1 MSCIPIPVLHV
12 CDNVISKGNAV
23 ISEWGGGGGGGG
35 GGGDL
40 EHPLFWLSQDWSS

>member
-35 GGGDL
+35 GGIFGTPTLLVESRL
-40 EHPLFWLSQDWSS
+40 E